1 MEPVQKLIS
10 IVHWKGSEVLA
21 FCGTLESVSNSR
33 DLPFAEHS
41 KGWMAK
47 TFLNFNGNTCHC
59 QANQYLWSQ
68 LKVAVASSLN
78 LCCVQQF
85 VLVWRVIK
93 GWPTWSDGIYM
104 RACAIKLNDGT
115 QTHYLI
121 KWVENFTV
129 NRISTLQTLLAIQ
142 QITKLCPIS
151 FRTTSRTQSSPQ
163 LSINCYFSG
172 IYAKLEFFC

>member
-1 MEPVQKLIS
+1 MGPVQKLIS

-85 VLVWRVIK
+85 MLVWRVIK

-129 NRISTLQTLLAIQ
+129 KSNFNTSNASSNSANYQIMPNFVSNNIPHTIIASTV
-142 QITKLCPIS
+142 
-151 FRTTSRTQSSPQ
+151 
-163 LSINCYFSG
+163 N
-172 IYAKLEFFC
+172 